1 MGGGPA
7 HQPLGLLS
15 RSLEVCGH
23 RHVVSH
29 LLVTLQAL
37 DTVPDKPHGVRVER
51 QGGEWGA
58 GIAGSLAG
66 LGGGGGRCGGW
77 RRGVRRGGHKHLVR
91 RDGLHKQLRALHD
104 EPLALVVAGVPE
116 QAALVEE
123 EQRLGAQRAQHL
135 DVDAPPAV
143 VLAQALL

>member
-23 RHVVSH
+23 CHVVSH

-37 DTVPDKPHGVRVER
+37 DTVPDEPHGVRVER
-51 QGGEWGA
+51 QGREWGA

-66 LGGGGGRCGGW
+66 LGGGGGRRGGW
-77 RRGVRRGGHKHLVR
+77 RRGVRRGGHEHLVR

-104 EPLALVVAGVPE
+104 EPLALVVAGARAFFTKPE
-116 QAALVEE
+116 QQQQNFFNSYENTKDP
-123 EQRLGAQRAQHL
+123 Q
-135 DVDAPPAV
+135 
-143 VLAQALL
+143 